1 MENKLLKN
9 PQHVARLGYNPFP
22 MHQIVDRTD
31 TVGQITPCYYDFL
44 QPGDKITAS
53 VKLQTRTQPLM
64 APAYCSIRECV
75 DWFFVPV
82 NQILQQFGNWYDNV
96 RDEKSDFYSTL
107 TASNSPRN
115 LPSFKVTDFVGY
127 HLGQMQSEILA
138 NGVVTQPEYRLDT
151 LRLMDCLHIPVAEY
165 VAEWN
170 RTEGDNIAS
179 FGQTARESI
188 LFAGAYQ
195 KIYYDY
201 FRLSDRESNVV
212 EAYNFD
218 SLMAATGTPD
228 AAVTVINSR
237 LDKVY
242 KLHYVPFKKDF
253 FTNLFVSPIQGQ
265 TDISSYGV
273 NLGQVNQWLTGL
285 SEIIQAVPGTSTY
298 LPKGGRVQDQT
309 TLPTS
314 VRVPVT
320 SITAN
325 AQQNATLIAA
335 TSASTPANMETLYA
349 VQKLLE
355 ITRRSGK
362 HFDAQTLAHY
372 GINVP
377 TGISGECMHLG
388 HHEQKLVIGDVIST
402 SNTFDLTAGEGSPL
416 GELAGKGYS
425 SGVQQNEVRFTAP
438 YSGILMAVYYAVPDV
453 VYSQHGLDR
462 VHTYQTI
469 ADFPRPELNNLG
481 MQPFFGYQCTVNG
494 SLNPSDVIGWQYA
507 HTELKMKQNLAY
519 GAVHQDG
526 SLHYWALT
534 RHEIVSN
541 YLSEFLVP
549 PTYLNDIMYYDFAYD
564 HKPGNIEPIT
574 GHSGNYVEFDYS
586 RFYDSDPLIHHFE
599 FNVVKASKM
608 STYGLLPL

>member
-9 PQHVARLGYNPFP
+9 PQHVARLGYNPFT

-64 APAYCSIRECV
+64 APAYCSVRECV

-82 NQILQQFGNWYDNV
+82 TQILQQFGNWYDNV

-107 TASNSPRN
+107 TTSNSPRN
-115 LPSFKVTDFVGY
+115 IPSFQVSAYIEYLFLNMMQDVIADGY
-127 HLGQMQSEILA
+127 IHYPG
-138 NGVVTQPEYRLDT
+138 NYLDT
-151 LRLMDCLHIPVAEY
+151 LRLLDTLHVPIAAY
-165 VAEWN
+165 VNEWN
-170 RTEGDNIAS
+170 VTEADYSSN
-179 FGQTARESI
+179 FGSTARESI
-188 LFAGAYQ
+188 LFGAAYQ

-201 FRLSDRESNVV
+201 FRLSDREGNVV
-212 EAYNFD
+212 ESYNFD
-218 SLMAATGTPD
+218 SLMAATSTPD
-228 AAVTVINSR
+228 AANNVVNSR
-237 LDKVY
+237 LDKVF

-253 FTNLFVSPIQGQ
+253 FTNLFVSPVQGQ
-265 TDISSYGV
+265 SDISSYGV
-273 NLGQVNQWLTGL
+273 SLGQVNQWLSGL
-285 SEIIQAVPGTSTY
+285 SKVSTGSPATSPSAAF
-298 LPKGGRVQDQT
+298 LDGGQVSVQN
-309 TLPTS
+309 TLPTT
-314 VRVPVT
+314 VR
-320 SITAN
+320 IN
-325 AQQNATLIAA
+325 AGTQNNVQAVSYLGMYNPPNI
-335 TSASTPANMETLYA
+335 ETMYA

-355 ITRRSGK
+355 INRRSGK

-377 TGISGECMHLG
+377 TGISGECLHLG

-425 SGVQQNEVRFTAP
+425 SGVQQSEVKFTAP

-453 VYSQHGLDR
+453 VYSQHGLDK

-481 MQPFFGYQCTVNG
+481 MQPFFGYQSTING
-494 SLNPSDVIGWQYA
+494 SLQPDSVLGWQYE
-507 HTELKMKQNLAY
+507 HTELKMKQNVAY

-534 RHEIVSN
+534 RHEIVNNS
-541 YLSEFLVP
+541 LDSFLVP

-564 HKPGNIEPIT
+564 DVCGQLKTVT
-574 GHSGNYVEFDYS
+574 GQSSTKWLELDYS

-599 FNVVKASKM
+599 FNVIKASKM